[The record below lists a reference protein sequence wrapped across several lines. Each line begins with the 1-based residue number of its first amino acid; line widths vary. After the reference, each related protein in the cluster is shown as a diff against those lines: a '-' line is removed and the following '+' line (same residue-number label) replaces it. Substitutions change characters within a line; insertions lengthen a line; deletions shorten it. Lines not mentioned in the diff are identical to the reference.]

1 MSDVFGRRPLTF
13 GGAFAADSA
22 IMSVGVLG
30 DAGTGFII
38 QTLSIQYQQPIT
50 RIYEV
55 GSQYTYYVAG
65 RPQGTANVAAVIG
78 PGKLI
83 ATFFESI
90 GDVCNAAGN
99 DLTFGVQPG
108 CLGSS
113 YKYPGIQFIAKNI
126 VLQSIG
132 VSVAA
137 QDMVINQQLS
147 LFFTALL
154 LCPATLY
161 EPPPTADCSSI

>member
-1 MSDVFGRRPLTF
+1 MT
-13 GGAFAADSA
+13 
-22 IMSVGVLG
+22 VGVLS

-55 GSQYTYYVAG
+55 GSQDTYYVAG
-65 RPQGTANVAAVIG
+65 RPQGTVNVAAVIG
-78 PGKLI
+78 PGKLT
-83 ATFFESI
+83 AAFFESI
-90 GDVCNAAGN
+90 GNVCNAAGN

-113 YKYPGIQFIAKNI
+113 YKYPGTQFIAKNI

-154 LCPATLY
+154 LCPATIYGLSA
-161 EPPPTADCSSI
+161 TADCPSS